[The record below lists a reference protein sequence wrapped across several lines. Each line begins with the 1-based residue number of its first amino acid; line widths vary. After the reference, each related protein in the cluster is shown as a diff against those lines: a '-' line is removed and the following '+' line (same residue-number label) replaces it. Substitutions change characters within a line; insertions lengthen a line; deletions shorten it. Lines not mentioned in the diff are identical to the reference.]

1 MSKVDTVFG
10 SIPGPIIS
18 EWGQSMVF
26 IRNSGEGTYNQTTG
40 VISTTETRI
49 TVKAVITKVSP
60 SEMNGSLQTTDV
72 KIMIDAAQLGSTYVT
87 TADQFEYTEDTDTI
101 TANII
106 QVDTARGDSPI
117 FYTCFAR
124 PQ

>member
-1 MSKVDTVFG
+1 MSKVDTIFG

-18 EWGQSMVF
+18 EWGQSMTF
-26 IRNSGEGTYNQTTG
+26 IRNSGEGTYNQATG
-40 VISTTETRI
+40 TITTTETRI
-49 TVKAVITKVSP
+49 SVKAVITQVTP
-60 SEMNGSLQTTDV
+60 TEVGGSLQSTDV
-72 KIMIDAAQLGSTYVT
+72 KIMIDAAQLGATYIT
-87 TADQFEYTEDTDTI
+87 TADQFEYTENSETI

-106 QVDTARGDSPI
+106 RVDTARGDSPI

>member
-1 MSKVDTVFG
+1 MSKVDTIFG

-18 EWGQSMVF
+18 EWGQSMTF

-40 VISTTETRI
+40 TITTTETRI
-49 TVKAVITKVSP
+49 SVKAVITQVTP
-60 SEMNGSLQTTDV
+60 TEVDGSLQSTDV
-72 KIMIDAAQLGSTYVT
+72 KIMIDAAQLGATYIT
-87 TADQFEYTEDTDTI
+87 TADQFEYTENSETI

-106 QVDTARGDSPI
+106 RVDTARGDNPI

>member
-10 SIPGPIIS
+10 SIPGPLVTK
-18 EWGQSMVF
+18 WGQSMVF
-26 IRNSGEGTYNQTTG
+26 IRNAGEGTYNQTTG

-49 TVKAVITKVSP
+49 SVKAIITKVTP
-60 SEMNGSLQTTDV
+60 SEVSGSLQSTDV

-87 TADQFEYTEDTDTI
+87 TADQFEYTENTDTI

-106 QVDTARGDSPI
+106 QVDTVRGDSPI